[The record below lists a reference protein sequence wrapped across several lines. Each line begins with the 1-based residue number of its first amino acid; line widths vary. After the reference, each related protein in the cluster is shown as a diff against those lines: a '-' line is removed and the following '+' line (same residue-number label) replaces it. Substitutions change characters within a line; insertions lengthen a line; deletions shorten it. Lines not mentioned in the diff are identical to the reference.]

1 MADYIIHG
9 FPRKYVKN
17 KSIRF
22 SFSDLA
28 NWKKELEYLSFQIWH
43 VDVKKEYKYVGKT
56 FYKARFNTSEAKKKS
71 MRLWSHGHKT

>member
-9 FPRKYVKN
+9 CPRKYVKS

-28 NWKKELEYLSFQIWH
+28 NWKKELEYLSF
-43 VDVKKEYKYVGKT
+43 
-56 FYKARFNTSEAKKKS
+56 
-71 MRLWSHGHKT
+71 